1 MAPERRR
8 TFFTFFAGER
18 IARSGGFDNEAVPAA
33 EKVDPSK
40 DERRGTVLEVLGEL
54 LAEGRTGEVMAL
66 VVKLVARNSKLEK
79 LLADAKA
86 KVHRNEGIST
96 AQLVLLLGGLAA
108 ESNPTLAEVDAKLR
122 ASSGLD
128 EKQKKDAASVEPK
141 KKREVPVRRPI
152 PAGLRR
158 VENVIAVPAAQ
169 RPCPV
174 CGGERVCIGHDV
186 SEVIDLI
193 PAEVIV
199 RLDRR
204 EKLACAPCDGQWV
217 RAPLGDK
224 VVPGGRMGTTLVAQE
239 LVDKYYDGLPL
250 SRQVERFERLGL
262 EVAISTLAD
271 QVMWGTDLLRPLW
284 HAARVQVLRAIV
296 MHLDGTSLAVLDKE
310 VAAGIRL
317 GTLWGYVGADVR
329 DGETLHTALYLYCST
344 AKKNGQVEGELGP
357 EEVLNLRTG
366 LTVADASG
374 LFDESFK
381 RKDLIECGCNMH
393 SRRRFT
399 SALDAGDTRA
409 ALPLAAFKKLY
420 DLETELTGATIEG
433 RRLARQT
440 HSKPVYDDLLAWVV
454 AHRPYEPP
462 TSGMGKAIGYL
473 YNHQVALRRFLEDGV
488 IPIDNGVVERLH
500 VRTAL
505 TRKNFLFAGSD
516 AGAERAAI
524 AYTLLG
530 CCKLTKVDPVEYLAD
545 VLPRLAARRIRLC
558 DMPALLPATWK
569 LTR

>member
-1 MAPERRR
+1 M
-8 TFFTFFAGER
+8 
-18 IARSGGFDNEAVPAA
+18 PAA
-33 EKVDPSK
+33 ETADTSK
-40 DERRGTVLEVLGEL
+40 SERRGTVLKVLGEL

-66 VVKLVARNSKLEK
+66 VVKLVARNSELEK
-79 LLADAKA
+79 LLADAKSR
-86 KVHRNEGIST
+86 VHKNEGIST

-122 ASSGLD
+122 ASSGIEDKQRQD
-128 EKQKKDAASVEPK
+128 EAGAEPK
-141 KKREVPVRRPI
+141 KKKREAQARRPI
-152 PAGLRR
+152 PTHLRR
-158 VENVIAVPAAQ
+158 VENIIAVPAAQ

-174 CGGERVCIGHDV
+174 CGSARVCIGHDV
-186 SEVIDLI
+186 SEVIDLV

-199 RLDRR
+199 RLDKR
-204 EKLACAPCDGQWV
+204 EKLACVPCEGQLV

-271 QVMWGTDLLRPLW
+271 QVGWATDVLRPLW
-284 HAARVQVLRAIV
+284 RAAMVKVLRAIV
-296 MHLDGTSLAVLDKE
+296 MHLDGTSLPVLDRD
-310 VAAGIRL
+310 AATGIRL
-317 GTLWGYVGADVR
+317 GTLWGYVGADVS

-344 AKKNGQVEGELGP
+344 AKKNGQREGELGP
-357 EEVLNLRTG
+357 EDVLNLRTG

-399 SALDAGDTRA
+399 AALDAGDTRA

-433 RRLARQT
+433 RRLARQA

-473 YNHQVALRRFLEDGV
+473 YNHQVALRRFLDDGV

-530 CCKLTKVDPVEYLAD
+530 CCKLADVNPVDYLAD
-545 VLPRLAARRIRLC
+545 VLPRLATRRIRLC
-558 DMPALLPATWK
+558 DMPALLPAAWK
-569 LTR
+569 IARGA